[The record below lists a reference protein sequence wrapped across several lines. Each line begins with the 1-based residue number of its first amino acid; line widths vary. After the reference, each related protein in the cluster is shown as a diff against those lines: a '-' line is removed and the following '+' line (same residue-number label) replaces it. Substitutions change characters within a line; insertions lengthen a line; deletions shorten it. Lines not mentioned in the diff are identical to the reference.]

1 MSFAATGNK
10 SDPLSDLNLTPMIDV
25 LLVLLVISMVSVPL
39 LQRHLDLQ
47 IPVVRERSTS
57 APSQS
62 IVLEVQ
68 ADGSIAVNGQAV
80 ARDELVTWLR
90 RLYADRP
97 DKLLFIKAS
106 GELEY
111 QTVIDVFA
119 AARAAGVQV
128 LGLVPPD

>member
-1 MSFAATGNK
+1 MSFATTGNK

-62 IVLEVQ
+62 IVLEVD
-68 ADGSIAVNGQAV
+68 ARGSVSVNGQSI
-80 ARDELVTWLR
+80 ARQDLVTWLR

-111 QTVIDVFA
+111 QTVIDMFA
-119 AARAAGVQV
+119 AARAAGVKV

>member
-1 MSFAATGNK
+1 MSFAVTGNK

-62 IVLEVQ
+62 IVLEVD
-68 ADGSIAVNGQAV
+68 ARGSVSVNGQSI
-80 ARDELVTWLR
+80 ARQDLVTWLR

-111 QTVIDVFA
+111 QTVIDMFA
-119 AARAAGVQV
+119 AARAAGVKV

>member
-1 MSFAATGNK
+1 MSFAAMGNK

-62 IVLEVQ
+62 IVLEVG
-68 ADGSIAVNGQAV
+68 ADGSVSVNGQAV
-80 ARDELVTWLR
+80 AGDELVTWLR

-111 QTVIDVFA
+111 QAVIDVFA

>member
-47 IPVVRERSTS
+47 IPIVRERSTS

-62 IVLEVQ
+62 IVLEVD

-119 AARAAGVQV
+119 AARAAGVKV